1 MMSRPWVR
9 CRWHHLGVLLV
20 VAALAAGC
28 TTRGPVRAT
37 SGTAPEVK
45 QVQSRVPR
53 DVASRPHFSDETADP
68 ATTGDMADAPM
79 MASDDNAL
87 PPPPPP
93 PDSARMA
100 MATAAAA
107 VATSHCPFGEPVPRR
122 GLDFGETERVVRAGY
137 ALLHSADLKTPYWVC
152 ETYTTRSLQNNV
164 ERNSLSF
171 KTDPQ
176 LRLARAVPRDYA
188 GSSQHRTRAGL
199 FPVDI
204 GHMAPAEAHSSTQSR
219 IEDTFYLSNAVPQHR
234 AMNRGQWARLEACAR
249 TTGPVQGAKWVIS
262 GPMIYTER
270 DVQYMTVDT
279 IGDGVVIPTHTWKI
293 LVYRTREGELRS
305 WAAVMP
311 NKVLPENS
319 QLGDF
324 VVSIDAIEDATGF
337 DFLPDLDAD
346 EQRRLERAVSPI
358 ACQ

>member
-1 MMSRPWVR
+1 MFPMILPSRFR
-9 CRWHHLGVLLV
+9 SWHRPGLLLV
-20 VAALAAGC
+20 VGLLVVGC
-28 TTRGPVRAT
+28 TTRGPVRTA
-37 SGTAPEVK
+37 SGAVPEVK

-53 DVASRPHFSDETADP
+53 DASTRPHFSDEATDAATA
-68 ATTGDMADAPM
+68 GDVPDVPM
-79 MASDDNAL
+79 MAGDGA

-93 PDSARMA
+93 ESARMA
-100 MATAAAA
+100 MATASTAAG
-107 VATSHCPFGEPVPRR
+107 TQCPFGEPVPRR

-164 ERNSLSF
+164 ERNNLSF
-171 KTDPQ
+171 KADPQ
-176 LRLARAVPRDYA
+176 LRLARALPRDYT

-199 FPVDI
+199 FPIDI

-234 AMNRGQWARLEACAR
+234 AMNRGQWVRLEACAR

-270 DVQYMTVDT
+270 DVEYMTVDT

-293 LVYRTREGELRS
+293 LVYRTPAGEVRS

-337 DFLPDLDAD
+337 DFLPDLSVA
-346 EQRRLERAVSPI
+346 EQRRLESGVQPI